1 MTTEIKSARSAAPE
15 AGSSVPPSI
24 GATWFRDLPIKL
36 DDATACPRALAA
48 MEAAA
53 PAMR

>member
-1 MTTEIKSARSAAPE
+1 MTVQIRSERPAAPG
-15 AGSSVPPSI
+15 ADSPSI
-24 GATWFRDLPIKL
+24 GTTRLRDLPIKL

-48 MEAAA
+48 LEAAA